1 VGSAYFTGQPVH
13 VFVARKKDKSMQQ
26 NPKQTDANPSSN
38 QQKDPSDWVTGDE
51 AMTGAQA
58 SYLKTLSEEANEP
71 FDASLN
77 KGDASKRI
85 DALRKAT
92 GKDEVAHK

>member
-1 VGSAYFTGQPVH
+1 
-13 VFVARKKDKSMQQ
+13 MQE
-26 NPKQTDANPSSN
+26 NPKQPDNDNAQAPQASN
-38 QQKDPSDWVTGDE
+38 REKDPSDWVTGEE

-71 FDASLN
+71 FDAGLN
-77 KGDASKRI
+77 KADASKRI

-92 GKDEVAHK
+92 GKDASTNH